1 MKPVTWFWLALVLL
15 APALR
20 AEDAPA
26 PATPAADEAPVESS
40 AAPELQAAP
49 TPAAPPTRAQPVK
62 VIVIPVRDA
71 IAQPVLYVLRR
82 GLKEANATGAKAVV
96 LDMETPGGSLGVA
109 LEIMEAL
116 DKFDGETITYVNK
129 EAISAGAIIS
139 TVTDEIHFAPGA
151 VIGAAAAVMSTGAD
165 IGETMQLKLNSYLK
179 AKVRAFSEGKG
190 YRGQVISSM
199 IDEDYEFKIGDT
211 VIKAK
216 GELLSLT
223 ATEAAKTYGD
233 PAVPLLS
240 AGTHDTLEDLLAAKF
255 GPGGY
260 VVERLEVSWSEE
272 LAKYLTAIAP
282 LLMGAGLLGLFIEFK
297 TPGFGVFGIGG
308 GLLLALAF
316 FGHYAAG
323 LSGHEA
329 ALVFVIGVLLVFAE
343 LLFFPGTI
351 VAALTGVL
359 LMLGA
364 LAWSMVDYWPTQPF
378 EFSGDVLFDPLLSV
392 ALGLLIAVVGAVV
405 LVFFMPRGWVWDRM
419 ILQAA
424 AGTGAD
430 AIAPNAP
437 TDDLVGRVG
446 VATSAL
452 RPAGQIEIDGVR
464 HEARVAYGFV
474 DRGAAV
480 RVTGRQG
487 SELIVKPEAAA

>member
-1 MKPVTWFWLALVLL
+1 MKPVPWFWLALALL
-15 APALR
+15 VPALH
-20 AEDAPA
+20 AQDADAPA
-26 PATPAADEAPVESS
+26 PVAEPIAEPVLESS
-40 AAPELQAAP
+40 AE
-49 TPAAPPTRAQPVK
+49 PAAVEAPAAFAKPVK

-71 IAQPVLYVLRR
+71 IAQPVFYVLRR
-82 GLKEANATGAKAVV
+82 GLKEANAAGAQAVV
-96 LDMETPGGSLGVA
+96 LDMETPGGSLGTA

-116 DKFDGETITYVNK
+116 DKFEGETITYVNK

-199 IDEDYEFKIGDT
+199 IDEDYEFKIGEE

-223 ATEAAKTYGD
+223 YSEAAKTYGD

-240 AGTHDTLEDLLAAKF
+240 AGTHDSIEDLLDAKY
-255 GPGGY
+255 GAGGY
-260 VVERLEVSWSEE
+260 VIERLEVSWSEE

-329 ALVFVIGVLLVFAE
+329 ALVFTIGALLVFAE
-343 LLFFPGTI
+343 LLFFPGLI
-351 VAALTGVL
+351 LPALTGVL

-364 LAWSMVDYWPTQPF
+364 LLWSMVDYWPTQPF
-378 EFSGDVLFDPLLSV
+378 EFSGDVIMGPLLSLG
-392 ALGLLIAVVGAVV
+392 LGLLIAVAGAVALIV
-405 LVFFMPRGWVWDRM
+405 FMPDRKS
-419 ILQAA
+419 
-424 AGTGAD
+424 
-430 AIAPNAP
+430 
-437 TDDLVGRVG
+437 VV
-446 VATSAL
+446 
-452 RPAGQIEIDGVR
+452 
-464 HEARVAYGFV
+464 
-474 DRGAAV
+474 
-480 RVTGRQG
+480 
-487 SELIVKPEAAA
+487 